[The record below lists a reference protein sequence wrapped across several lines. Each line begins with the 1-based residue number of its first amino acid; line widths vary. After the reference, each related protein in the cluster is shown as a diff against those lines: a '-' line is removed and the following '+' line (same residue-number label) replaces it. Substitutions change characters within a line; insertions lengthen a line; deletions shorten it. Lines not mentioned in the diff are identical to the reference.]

1 VEEATLPKSY
11 SGDMRDL
18 HVATRGSPLLQRC
31 AKGMGRPSVTKP
43 ARADM
48 ARRLGGSD
56 VANRILLAL
65 PAASW
70 ERVKANLKL
79 VDLPYRKVIFAA
91 GAPVEHLYFVN
102 RGLVLLFKRMEDG
115 RSVEIGAVGIEGIV
129 GLYSLYGIES
139 ALWDSIIQIEGD
151 AFRIDRQWLLG
162 EMRRNDEL
170 REFLQRCHYIAIS
183 RLAQIAACNRLH
195 SLRQRCCLW
204 LLIAYDGARSDTFA
218 VTHEFLAMMLGVQR
232 VRLSIMA
239 KSLQM
244 SGIIQYT
251 RGRITIVDRS
261 ALERAACECYR
272 TIHTQFDQFFGP
284 SDQFK

>member
-1 VEEATLPKSY
+1 MFWETKEFGPACRKTTFAS
-11 SGDMRDL
+11 S
-18 HVATRGSPLLQRC
+18 SPL
-31 AKGMGRPSVTKP
+31 TP
-43 ARADM
+43 ATESCLREQKKT
-48 ARRLGGSD
+48 
-56 VANRILLAL
+56 
-65 PAASW
+65 P
-70 ERVKANLKL
+70 
-79 VDLPYRKVIFAA
+79 
-91 GAPVEHLYFVN
+91 
-102 RGLVLLFKRMEDG
+102 RGYVCF
-115 RSVEIGAVGIEGIV
+115 V